1 MDYFV
6 SYASR
11 SGQRPPQDTGIW
23 SEDETEGSHSAVMP
37 GAAVTRLLSRCGLL
51 GAGRVD
57 TDGKVVMVSF
67 TDDDQIVGVRARS
80 PDMSDR
86 GLAPEQWELA
96 NYAAANGWLPLSWLQ
111 RLKRLLGF

>member
-51 GAGRVD
+51 GAGRVE
-57 TDGKVVMVSF
+57 TDGKVVLVSF
-67 TDDDQIVGVRARS
+67 TDDDQIVGVRAAS
-80 PDMSDR
+80 PDLSGR
-86 GLAPEQWELA
+86 GQWRLA
-96 NYAAANGWLPLSWLQ
+96 NYAAANGWLPRSWLQ
-111 RLKRLLGF
+111 RLKRFLGF